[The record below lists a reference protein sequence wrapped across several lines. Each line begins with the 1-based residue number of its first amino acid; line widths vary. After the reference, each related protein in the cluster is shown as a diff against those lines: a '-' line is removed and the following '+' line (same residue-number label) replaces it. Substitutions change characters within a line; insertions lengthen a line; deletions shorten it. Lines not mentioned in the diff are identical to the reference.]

1 MASPTDTESP
11 CADMGDRRV
20 DATLIHEDVLKQR
33 RAEYG
38 AQIVSAVGR
47 QLEGAGLRRI
57 SCGTTTGSSVSPR
70 RAEVIV
76 PTSPPWG
83 KCRHREFPR
92 DLFPVGAIPGT
103 IPRSCRRECQPDADP
118 VAMG

>member
-76 PTSPPWG
+76 PTS
-83 KCRHREFPR
+83 
-92 DLFPVGAIPGT
+92 
-103 IPRSCRRECQPDADP
+103 
-118 VAMG
+118 